1 MKIDASLIR
10 SIPVDASDVAITETI
25 LAMARS
31 LRLKV
36 VAEGVETLDQA
47 RFLERR
53 GCDEM
58 QGYYFSKPLP
68 AEELTVYLREHE
80 AASEESEPREA
91 SSRIRLVSGGERRFP
106 K

>member
-1 MKIDASLIR
+1 M
-10 SIPVDASDVAITETI
+10 
-25 LAMARS
+25 
-31 LRLKV
+31 
-36 VAEGVETLDQA
+36 

-68 AEELTVYLREHE
+68 AEQLTVYLREQE
-80 AASEESEPREA
+80 AASGESGLREA
-91 SSRIRLVSGGERRFP
+91 SSRIRLVSGGERRIP